1 LLGQG
6 PSSLAGFEIGGE
18 VVPMRIL
25 IAEDSLTQ
33 AVDLRR
39 RLEALGHEVVV
50 TATGVEAWSHLQT
63 KAERLVISDWM
74 MPEMNGLELCRKIR
88 AEITSRYVY
97 VILLTAKT
105 HRHERIQGLNAGAD
119 DFLAKPIDSAEL
131 EVALKTAQ
139 RIIAAQNALDLRAR
153 ELERTN
159 QELIDLASRD
169 ELTGL
174 KNHRGFLDVLDVS
187 ARQADAD
194 RLPLSLVRLEL
205 DHPERILAALEPGGW
220 ERTLVEVARLLESEV
235 RACDTVARVSGHGF
249 AIILPSVT
257 EEGALAISE
266 ILRDSIAALPTA
278 TPTLSASVG
287 VSTRFADGQ
296 PASTSLLHEAAG
308 RALAQAQA
316 QGGNRVIHLL
326 PCGSRQEKAH
336 SF

>member
-1 LLGQG
+1 
-6 PSSLAGFEIGGE
+6 
-18 VVPMRIL
+18 MRIL

-39 RLEALGHEVVV
+39 RLEALGHDVVV
-50 TATGVEAWSHLQT
+50 TATGAQAWSHLQT
-63 KAERLVISDWM
+63 KPERLVISDWM
-74 MPEMNGLELCRKIR
+74 MPEMSGLELCRKIR

-119 DFLAKPIDSAEL
+119 DFLAKPIDSVEL
-131 EVALKTAQ
+131 EVALKAAQ
-139 RIIAAQNALDLRAR
+139 RIISAQDVLDSRAR
-153 ELERTN
+153 ELERSN
-159 QELIDLASRD
+159 QALIDLASRD

-174 KNHRGFLDVLDVS
+174 KNHRGFLDALDSS

-205 DHPERILAALEPGGW
+205 DHPHQILAALDPGSW
-220 ERTLVEVARLLESEV
+220 EQLLIDLARLMERET

-257 EEGALAISE
+257 VDGALATSE
-266 ILRDSIAALPTA
+266 ILRDSIAAPA
-278 TPTLSASVG
+278 TTTTELSVSVG
-287 VSTRFADGQ
+287 VSTRSAND
-296 PASTSLLHEAAG
+296 PSASPPLLLEAAG
-308 RALAQAQA
+308 RALTLAQA

-326 PCGSRQEKAH
+326 PFESRQEEVH
-336 SF
+336 SL

>member
-1 LLGQG
+1 
-6 PSSLAGFEIGGE
+6 
-18 VVPMRIL
+18 MRIL
-25 IAEDSLTQ
+25 IAEDSITQ

-39 RLEALGHEVVV
+39 RLEAMGHDVVV
-50 TATGVEAWSHLQT
+50 TATGAQAWSHLQT

-74 MPEMNGLELCRKIR
+74 MPEMSGLELCRKIR

-131 EVALKTAQ
+131 EVALKTGQ
-139 RIIAAQNALDLRAR
+139 RIMAAQDVLDSRAR

-159 QELIDLASRD
+159 QALIDLASRD

-174 KNHRGFLDVLDVS
+174 KNHRGFLDALDIA

-205 DHPERILAALEPGGW
+205 DHPDRILAALDPGGW
-220 ERTLVEVARLLESEV
+220 EQTLVDLARLLESET

-257 EEGALAISE
+257 ADGALATSE
-266 ILRDSIAALPTA
+266 ILRDSIAARATA
-278 TPTLSASVG
+278 TTERSASFG
-287 VSTRFADGQ
+287 VSTRSADD
-296 PASTSLLHEAAG
+296 PSASSPQLLEAAG
-308 RALAQAQA
+308 RALTLAQAH
-316 QGGNRVIHLL
+316 GGNRVIHLL
-326 PCGSRQEKAH
+326 PSGSREDEVTCFD
-336 SF
+336 SSTSPVR

>member
-1 LLGQG
+1 
-6 PSSLAGFEIGGE
+6 
-18 VVPMRIL
+18 MRIL

-39 RLEALGHEVVV
+39 RLEAMGHDVVV
-50 TATGVEAWSHLQT
+50 TATGAQAWNHLQT
-63 KAERLVISDWM
+63 KVERLVISDWI
-74 MPEMNGLELCRKIR
+74 MPEMSGLELCRKIR
-88 AEITSRYVY
+88 AEVTSRYVY

-139 RIIAAQNALDLRAR
+139 RIIAAQDVLDSRAR
-153 ELERTN
+153 ELERSN
-159 QELIDLASRD
+159 QALIDLASRD

-174 KNHRGFLDVLDVS
+174 KNHRGFLDALDVS
-187 ARQADAD
+187 ARQAEAD
-194 RLPLSLVRLEL
+194 GLPLSLIRLEL
-205 DHPERILAALEPGGW
+205 DHPDRILAALDPGGW
-220 ERTLVEVARLLESEV
+220 EQILVNLARLLESET

-257 EEGALAISE
+257 VDGALATSG

-278 TPTLSASVG
+278 TTQLSASVG
-287 VSTRFADGQ
+287 VSTRCADD
-296 PASTSLLHEAAG
+296 PFASTSPVLEAAG
-308 RALAQAQA
+308 RALTLAQT

-326 PCGSRQEKAH
+326 PCDSRQEEVH
-336 SF
+336 TL